1 MNHVLRLLNNLLIVS
16 ASILALT
23 IASDSTTGHVA
34 YEILSDHNKHDGND
48 SGSENATH
56 HHGGHG
62 VHVVHLQF
70 EYVKQPL
77 ILTLFLVSVVLI
89 KIGRSRRLSFFS
101 NTIFI
106 TGYGCVRFLQIA
118 LKNLPKF
125 LEVHSSSVVPLN
137 QISQLRLISI
147 KNAKYLRLASQQPVT
162 SHNNCVILIIR
173 YVYIFY
179 VFIVRILPFT
189 NMDQTVCKNSDSQ
202 CNLFENQAP
211 QGSSGAF
218 LPVCQIVALGQSYY
232 PLPRPGVRPCYFRY
246 GTPALLRWQE

>member
-106 TGYGCVRFLQIA
+106 TGYRFVRFL
-118 LKNLPKF
+118 
-125 LEVHSSSVVPLN
+125 
-137 QISQLRLISI
+137 
-147 KNAKYLRLASQQPVT
+147 
-162 SHNNCVILIIR
+162 
-173 YVYIFY
+173 
-179 VFIVRILPFT
+179 
-189 NMDQTVCKNSDSQ
+189 
-202 CNLFENQAP
+202 
-211 QGSSGAF
+211 
-218 LPVCQIVALGQSYY
+218 
-232 PLPRPGVRPCYFRY
+232 
-246 GTPALLRWQE
+246 